1 MRNPLA
7 AVVLACMA
15 FNAYAGQA
23 CTERTLRPEEVRAGL
38 DLALQVRD
46 TLDQAK
52 ADVAIVARVGRD
64 LSRYGLR
71 YSHVGFVWRGHPRGE
86 WTVVNELNQCG
97 TAESALYDQGLGDF
111 FLDDMF
117 AYEAKIVIPSPAV
130 QRKIDTALAARRGG
144 RMHEPHYNLVA
155 YAWGTRY
162 QNSNQW
168 VLETTASA
176 LADEPVVTRAQ
187 AQAWLRGADLHPS
200 TIHLSAMERLGG
212 ELSRANI
219 AFDDHPFDRRMAG
232 EIDVVSAESVLD
244 FLERIDAGATT
255 RVLTAHAISGP
266 GQPDRGTQKR

>member
-1 MRNPLA
+1 MRKTFV
-7 AVVLACMA
+7 AVVLTCMA
-15 FNAYAGQA
+15 FNAHAGRA
-23 CTERTLRPEEVRAGL
+23 CTERTLRPDEVRAGL

-117 AYEAKIVIPSPAV
+117 AYEAEIVIPSPAV
-130 QRKIDTALAARRGG
+130 QRKIDALLAARDGDRL
-144 RMHEPHYNLVA
+144 HEPHYNLVA

-168 VLETTASA
+168 LLETTARA
-176 LADEPVVTRAQ
+176 LAVAPVVTRAQ
-187 AQAWLRGADLHPS
+187 AQAWLRDAGFQPS

-212 ELSRANI
+212 ELSQANI
-219 AFDDHPFDRRMAG
+219 AFDDHPLDRRMAG
-232 EIDVVSAESVLD
+232 EIDVVSAESVLG
-244 FLERIDAGATT
+244 FLHRIDAGATV
-255 RVLTAHAISGP
+255 RVLTARVISETGP
-266 GQPDRGTQKR
+266 SARSTVER